1 MVRKGIKSMKALY
14 DKLTKR
20 QQQTMQKHSKHHS
33 KKHMMSMAKAMIKGS
48 TFTAAHKI
56 AKKEVGN

>member
-33 KKHMMSMAKAMIKGS
+33 KKHMMSMAKAMVKGTS
-48 TFTAAHKI
+48 FTNAHKK
-56 AKKEVGN
+56 AMKSVGK

>member
-1 MVRKGIKSMKALY
+1 MKALY

-33 KKHMMSMAKAMIKGS
+33 KKHMVSMAKAMIKGS

-56 AKKEVGN
+56 AKKKVGN